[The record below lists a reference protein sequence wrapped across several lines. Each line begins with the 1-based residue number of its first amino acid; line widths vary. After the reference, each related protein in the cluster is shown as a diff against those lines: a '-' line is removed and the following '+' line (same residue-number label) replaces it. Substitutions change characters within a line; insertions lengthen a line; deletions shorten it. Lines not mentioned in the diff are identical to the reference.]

1 MNDVNDVNELLKQ
14 LADSL
19 QKEADTKVTK
29 AMRLWCQC
37 DDTYKC
43 LVLMLSGFNFS
54 ALDPQNLAKQLR
66 EHFDTMD
73 LMDELDSCIDDMEFE
88 IEGYA

>member
-1 MNDVNDVNELLKQ
+1 MNDLNGLLKQ
-14 LADSL
+14 LAESL

-29 AMRLWCQC
+29 AMRLWCRC
-37 DDTYKC
+37 DDTYKW
-43 LVLMLSGFNFS
+43 LVLRLSGFNFNTV
-54 ALDPQNLAKQLR
+54 DPQNLAKQLR

-88 IEGYA
+88 IDGYDK